1 MCKLNDLRAHLDA
14 CHVEP
19 DIKDSVEANRM
30 EEDNNYIIMCP
41 YAMYG
46 RDERGKRGER
56 AIAKEMK

>member
-46 RDERGKRGER
+46 RDEREEETNEQLRKR
-56 AIAKEMK
+56 

>member
-46 RDERGKRGER
+46 RDEREEATNEQMRKR
-56 AIAKEMK
+56 